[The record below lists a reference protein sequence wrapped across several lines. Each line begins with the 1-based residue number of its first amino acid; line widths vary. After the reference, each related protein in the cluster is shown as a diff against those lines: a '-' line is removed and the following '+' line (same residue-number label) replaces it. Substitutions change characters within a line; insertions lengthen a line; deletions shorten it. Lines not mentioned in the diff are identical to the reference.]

1 MSVLKMHHLALG
13 LAAAGVVAAGTLA
26 TVGHDVRGASR
37 LEAAEQTSPEAK
49 PADHDGSGLRVEAP
63 GTEVNVD
70 TERGKVTVRA
80 PHTEVNVDPD
90 KGQVQVRAP
99 YINLDIRW

>member
-1 MSVLKMHHLALG
+1 MSVPKMHHLALG
-13 LAAAGVVAAGTLA
+13 LAAAGVVAAALLGTI
-26 TVGHDVRGASR
+26 GHDLRGASR
-37 LEAAEQTSPEAK
+37 LEAAEQAAPEAK
-49 PADHDGSGLRVEAP
+49 PADQDGSGVRVEAP
-63 GTEVNVD
+63 GTEVNID

-99 YINLDIRW
+99 YLNLDIRW